1 MTDAVMYVDEK
12 GNPVNLGG
20 GPNYPPIGSTKS
32 DKADLLDKI
41 KPDLIVEVIRHKLMG
56 EEFINNQ
63 WVKIQSLQDRAI
75 SELGAWELSN
85 LMLSASSQN
94 IALSKLKDH
103 EIRDRTLSIV
113 KTAQH
118 MAIRNWIEYGITG
131 SDQLEFIHE
140 VIMTNT
146 FITLKQPE
154 GGGIRSLIKDTTNE
168 NRQVVTQ
175 ESPGGFAF
183 WRRRGK

>member
-1 MTDAVMYVDEK
+1 MTEAVMYVDEK
-12 GNPVNLGG
+12 GNPINLGTS
-20 GPNYPPIGSTKS
+20 PSYPPMGIKS

-56 EEFINNQ
+56 EEFLNNK
-63 WVKIQSLQDRAI
+63 WIKIPSLQNRAI
-75 SELGAWELSN
+75 SELGAWEISN

-103 EIRDRTLSIV
+103 EIRYRTLSII

-118 MAIRNWIEYGITG
+118 MAIRNWREYGITG

-140 VIMTNT
+140 IVMTNT

-154 GGGIRSLIKDTTNE
+154 GGGIRALIQNTTSE
-168 NRQVVTQ
+168 NRQVAVQ
-175 ESPGGFAF
+175 ETNRGFPF
-183 WRRRGK
+183 FRPKLK